1 MPLNPPSLSLWLFAD
16 EHSLLAD
23 DHTRVKL
30 QDVDR
35 SVPGAEY
42 INANYIRLPTD
53 GDLYNMSSSSE
64 SLNST
69 TSSCPACM
77 AVQTQRNCPN
87 CQLLNKTCVQCAVK
101 SAILPLSNC
110 ATCKSKMDSLSKHKR
125 SESLSASANASAAG
139 TGPGTPTASG
149 SSSTASGLNGCLAA
163 LLKKHCGDASPPP
176 TAAAA
181 AAAAGLLSSN
191 GGVSGSQL
199 SVERDMFKT
208 YIATQGC
215 LPNTKVD
222 FWNMIWQENTRVIV
236 MTTKEIERGKTKC
249 ERYWPD
255 EGQCKQFG
263 HAKVQC
269 IKENSTN
276 DYTLREFLFSWRDKP
291 ERRIY
296 HYHFQVW
303 PDHGV
308 PTDPGCVLNF
318 LQDVNLKQSSLAQAG
333 EKPVRERSM
342 NTLLDDTYKT
352 FFHSLSDRVPFVCTA
367 RRASDALARLL

>member
-1 MPLNPPSLSLWLFAD
+1 
-16 EHSLLAD
+16 
-23 DHTRVKL
+23 
-30 QDVDR
+30 
-35 SVPGAEY
+35 
-42 INANYIRLPTD
+42 
-53 GDLYNMSSSSE
+53 MSSSSE

-77 AVQTQRNCPN
+77 AAQTQRNCPN

-101 SAILPLSNC
+101 SATLPYSNC

-149 SSSTASGLNGCLAA
+149 STSAASAALNGCLAV

-176 TAAAA
+176 TTA
-181 AAAAGLLSSN
+181 LSSN
-191 GGVSGSQL
+191 GGGISGSLL

-215 LPNTKVD
+215 LANTKVD

-308 PTDPGCVLNF
+308 PADPGCVLNF
-318 LQDVNLKQSSLAQAG
+318 LQDVNTKQSSLAQAG
-333 EKPVRERSM
+333 EKPVRD
-342 NTLLDDTYKT
+342 LACL
-352 FFHSLSDRVPFVCTA
+352 
-367 RRASDALARLL
+367 ALFDCC